1 MQSSEK
7 QLIGPIR
14 YRKRKAYYMMKRLL
28 PITIVVVMCGISLS
42 YAQQSADTLCARPKI
57 GLVLSGGG
65 ARGAAHVGVIRLIE
79 EMHIPIDYVVGTSMG
94 AIVGGLYAIGYTS
107 HELDSLMM
115 VQDWKT
121 LLSNDLPRSQ
131 QPYDQRVARKRFQV
145 NIPFEKSAL
154 TENSVYYRDAGIKVR
169 RSSLQTFP
177 KVLARPGLIDGTNLL
192 DKFSQ
197 LAYLYRDSVSY
208 SMFPHSFACVATD
221 LVTGKEVVLR
231 QGRLAQSM
239 RASMSIPGVF
249 YPIYTDNQVLVDGGV
264 VNNYPVNVARD
275 MGADIIIGVELNSA
289 TINARELQSFASIFE
304 RLIGTLGSDLHEQNV
319 VDTDILIRPPVKQ
332 FPVMGFDTLNLRQLI
347 DIGYRTALLNR
358 EQLELL
364 KQSLS
369 SYPEDSVK
377 LESPKGV
384 CSSEYIGSGVGWS
397 DNTNHPNN
405 QVALGL
411 RLDSEEAAAALL
423 SINMDRTK
431 RSGMEYN
438 LTTHLSVNPWVE
450 ARVSYAWD
458 DIPKVNV
465 SARYRFTDA
474 NRFYD
479 KNTYALNY
487 NLYGGAIY
495 LSDLLSRSYD
505 LRVGIRY
512 EHFAVHELVRSELS
526 SYSYTDIK
534 SHESHAVIY
543 GLLRNDKFDAPYFPT
558 RGFSYGVEGS
568 YYMKNR
574 VFGSHNFG
582 ELQGTFSFVA
592 PLGESTALLPVLY
605 TRHLIGGHIPLIYSN
620 AMGGYLPHRYLHQQ
634 FPFAGLVGSE
644 FMKHNLTIFR
654 VELRQRL
661 FDDIYASSIV
671 NYAYSI
677 NDWAT
682 LSESKEVWG
691 IALQLAYDTTIGPL
705 MLCAHWS
712 DLYRKVGLYF
722 SLGFEF

>member
-1 MQSSEK
+1 
-7 QLIGPIR
+7 
-14 YRKRKAYYMMKRLL
+14 
-28 PITIVVVMCGISLS
+28 
-42 YAQQSADTLCARPKI
+42 
-57 GLVLSGGG
+57 
-65 ARGAAHVGVIRLIE
+65 
-79 EMHIPIDYVVGTSMG
+79 MHIPIDYVVGTSMG

-131 QPYDQRVARKRFQV
+131 QPYDQRMARKRYQV
-145 NIPFEKSAL
+145 NIPFEKSSF

-177 KVLARPGLIDGTNLL
+177 KILARPGLIDGTNLL
-192 DKFSQ
+192 DEFSR
-197 LAYLYRDSVSY
+197 LTYLYRDSVSY
-208 SMFPHSFACVATD
+208 NVFPHSFACVATD

-249 YPIYTDNQVLVDGGV
+249 YPINIGNQVLVDGGV
-264 VNNYPVNVARD
+264 VNNYPVNVARA

-319 VDTDILIRPPVKQ
+319 IDTDILIRPSVKQ

-358 EQLELL
+358 GQLELL
-364 KQSLS
+364 KQILS
-369 SYPEDSVK
+369 SYPEDSVTF
-377 LESPKGV
+377 V
-384 CSSEYIGSGVGWS
+384 SSKAVRSSGYIGHGGGWRDS
-397 DNTNHPNN
+397 TNHPNN
-405 QVALGL
+405 QVAIGL
-411 RLDSEEAAAALL
+411 RFDSEEAAAALL
-423 SINMDRTK
+423 NINMDRTEQ
-431 RSGMEYN
+431 SGMEYN
-438 LTTHLSVNPWVE
+438 LTTRLSVNPWVE

-458 DIPKVNV
+458 DIPKVNI
-465 SARYRFTDA
+465 SAKYRFTDV

-479 KNTYALNY
+479 KNIYALNY

-495 LSDLLSRSYD
+495 LSNLLSRSYD
-505 LRVGIRY
+505 LRIGIRY
-512 EHFAVHELVRSELS
+512 EHFAVHELMRSELS
-526 SYSYTDIK
+526 SYSYTDTK
-534 SHESHAVIY
+534 SHESHVAIY
-543 GLLRNDKFDAPYFPT
+543 TLLRNDKFDVPYFPT
-558 RGFSYGVEGS
+558 RGFAYGVEGS
-568 YYMKNR
+568 FYMKNR
-574 VFGSHNFG
+574 VFGGNNFG
-582 ELQGTFSFVA
+582 ELQGTFSFAA

-605 TRHLIGGHIPLIYSN
+605 TRHLVGRHIPLIYSN
-620 AMGGYLPHRYLHQQ
+620 AMGGYLSHRYLRQQ
-634 FPFAGLVGSE
+634 FPFVGLVGSE

-677 NDWAT
+677 DDLDA
-682 LSESKEVWG
+682 LSESKKVWG

-705 MLCAHWS
+705 MLSAHWS
-712 DLYRKVGLYF
+712 DLYHKMGLYF